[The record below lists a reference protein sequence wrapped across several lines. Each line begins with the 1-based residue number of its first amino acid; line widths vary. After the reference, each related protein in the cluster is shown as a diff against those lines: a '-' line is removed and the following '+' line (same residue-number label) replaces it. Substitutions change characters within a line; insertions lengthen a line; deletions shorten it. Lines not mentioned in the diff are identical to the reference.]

1 MKKVIL
7 LLAASLMAH
16 AFAEDP
22 QGMQVMVELVSG
34 TKQKAQ
40 FLGIENDTVSLGG
53 YIKNEFTVLKF
64 PKSQFKSIL
73 DSLGNNILATP
84 SQGTPA
90 VQDSA
95 QEYEPVD
102 PNAPGFVSEET
113 GTEQT
118 AEVNP
123 EPPAGE

>member
-1 MKKVIL
+1 MKKIFL
-7 LLAASLMAH
+7 LLAASFLSH

-40 FLGIENDTVSLGG
+40 FLGIANDTVSLGG

-73 DSLGNNILATP
+73 DSLGNQMWLYTGPSISTALRTSFFAAT
-84 SQGTPA
+84 
-90 VQDSA
+90 
-95 QEYEPVD
+95 
-102 PNAPGFVSEET
+102 
-113 GTEQT
+113 
-118 AEVNP
+118 
-123 EPPAGE
+123 